1 MDSLKNFT
9 TEENEYTLTGIEE
22 LEVAAAILVIFLVI
36 LVNLTWSDS
45 RSKEWYQLTNKQT
58 DSPKPSF

>member
-9 TEENEYTLTGIEE
+9 AEENKYTLTGIEE

-36 LVNLTWSDS
+36 LVNFIWSD
-45 RSKEWYQLTNKQT
+45 R
-58 DSPKPSF
+58 

>member
-9 TEENEYTLTGIEE
+9 TEENKYTLTGIEE

-36 LVNLTWSDS
+36 LVNLIWSNS
-45 RSKEWYQLTNKQT
+45 GSKKWYQLTNKRT
-58 DSPKPSF
+58 DSPEPSF

>member
-9 TEENEYTLTGIEE
+9 TEENKYTLTGIEE

-36 LVNLTWSDS
+36 LVNLTWSD
-45 RSKEWYQLTNKQT
+45 RQWVKRVVPTYQQA
-58 DSPKPSF
+58 D